1 MKRITNILLAAALVV
16 VTLCASATG
25 CKGKDKDS
33 SSSGGETPAK
43 GGKIVELNLPKEQKK
58 REIPSMDQDGAL
70 QMFFKAKEEM
80 PDEITVLSA
89 VDVNAYEESLKNQV
103 FISPNG
109 NDAKKGG
116 KDTPKK
122 TLQAA
127 LDKLRNAGGGVVWLL
142 GGTYQAEQLTTLDSS
157 YSGKEDSPLFI
168 SAYEGQEVTVTSA
181 VTVERSDFKKVSEA
195 GISAEISSRLSS
207 SAKKNALVVNL
218 TDLGYDKEA
227 IKTIGDNVSRSVAT
241 ADGKTQTIARYPNAG
256 ASQIPITEVID
267 QGRITDAKAGEWY
280 EKNKDK
286 TTSFVLRCNDDAPYG
301 WKSEDIW
308 MCGQFN
314 EQWDIR
320 HYPVY
325 FNEKDKSVHSKQV
338 FGNVTEYV
346 INTGEQNM
354 YYLYN
359 ALEALDAPGEWY
371 YDEQSGNLFYY
382 PDGNFSV
389 FSVSGGAE
397 GIISMKKTKN
407 VVINGIDF
415 QGAAGITLNFYDCD
429 TVVVQNCKFTN
440 NGANSV
446 KAYHCRNT
454 GVIYSEFI
462 DNLAVSVDFS
472 TKKVSDNEVDDPR
485 VTLKPEY
492 NFVQNCTFKGAGP
505 SSHITL
511 NAYMSVV
518 SHNYLED
525 AKLHLA
531 GPLEC
536 VIEYNE
542 IVHGTLGVED
552 SGFIYSA
559 GSGNV
564 YFPYMGCNHI
574 RYNYLHDFV
583 GNASHAGVYLDDRD
597 NFEFIY
603 GNVADVKTKE
613 TGDIFGGKTTY
624 RHHNGICN
632 VFFNNISIGAT
643 RSAFY
648 DCEYLDAKLFD
659 WDGYC
664 ATRLQAGK
672 KYYDSKVFADRYPL
686 FAEHYEKI
694 AALLKTSD
702 VYAGEGKKLAYPYK
716 NYYMNNISVDTPLA
730 FRLGD
735 HGEKL
740 SVEKDN
746 LTVKKY
752 SDVFDEGYVLNIN
765 AYSKIANW
773 EYDWTDVPF
782 EKAGLS
788 K

>member
-33 SSSGGETPAK
+33 SSSGGEPPAK
-43 GGKIVELNLPKEQKK
+43 GGKIVEFNLPDGQAK

-157 YSGKEDSPLFI
+157 YSGKENSPLFI

-181 VTVERSDFKKVSEA
+181 VTIERSDFKKVSEA

-672 KYYDSKVFADRYPL
+672 KYYESKVFADRYPL